1 MAETDM
7 DIDLAPCDSYS
18 GNLERRSC
26 VTGLKSNKEGI
37 FQRGRIF
44 EQDFVLYGVG
54 SGIMDP
60 KDR

>member
-1 MAETDM
+1 M

-44 EQDFVLYGVG
+44 EQDFVLHGVG